1 MGNGLFITF
10 EGSEGCGKSTQ
21 IQRLHAQLEAA
32 GAHTMVVREPG
43 GTAAGEEIR
52 QLVLQHR
59 TDDTPI
65 APECELLLFA
75 ASRAQLVREKIAPT
89 LKSGVHVIADRFYD
103 STTVYQGFGR
113 GLDLSAI
120 RQINDFAVG
129 GRHPDM
135 TILLD
140 LDPAEGHARAMQRS
154 QGRLD
159 RMESESMEFFEK
171 VRAGYLRLAR
181 EEAPRF
187 TVLDGSLPRE
197 VIAAEIW
204 SAVQA
209 RLARLAS
216 R

>member
-1 MGNGLFITF
+1 MDNGLFITF

-21 IQRLHAQLEAA
+21 IQSLHAQLEAA
-32 GAHTMVVREPG
+32 GARTLVVREPG
-43 GTAAGEEIR
+43 GTSAGEEIR

-59 TDDTPI
+59 KDDTPI

-75 ASRAQLVREKIAPT
+75 ASRAQLVREKIAPAI
-89 LKSGVHVIADRFYD
+89 SAGIHVIADRFYD

-129 GRHPDM
+129 RTHPDL
-135 TILLD
+135 TFLLD

-159 RMESESMEFFEK
+159 RMESESMDFFEK

-197 VIAAEIW
+197 RLAAEIW
-204 SAVQA
+204 SAVQTK
-209 RLARLAS
+209 LAS

>member
-21 IQRLHAQLEAA
+21 IQRLHAHLEAA

-75 ASRAQLVREKIAPT
+75 ASRAQLVREKIVPA
-89 LKSGVHVIADRFYD
+89 LMSGVHVIADRFYD

-120 RQINDFAVG
+120 RQINHFAVG
-129 GRHPDM
+129 GSHPDM
-135 TILLD
+135 TFLLD

-154 QGRLD
+154 HGRLD

-197 VIAAEIW
+197 RLEAEIW

-209 RLARLAS
+209 RLAS